1 MANETKLMPSE
12 EEISEAVNK
21 IEWSDAVAIVEV
33 EVVNICERYSKD
45 GDSEIAEKIEQAWL
59 RILRG

>member
-12 EEISEAVNK
+12 EEICDAVNK
-21 IEWSDAVAIVEV
+21 VEWSDAVAIVEV
-33 EVVNICERYSKD
+33 EIVNICEQYARD
-45 GDSEIAEKIEQAWL
+45 GEGEVAQKIEQAWL